1 MKDQLQ
7 QHQIQLNEGEKL
19 RRLKE
24 KAQAQEAKLAKIRMM
39 CGQVESN
46 RYFCGFVVFCS
57 TYVTATSMCEL
68 LNLTIN

>member
-46 RYFCGFVVFCS
+46 RYFAVH
-57 TYVTATSMCEL
+57 ML
-68 LNLTIN
+68 LKLLCAIEVQ